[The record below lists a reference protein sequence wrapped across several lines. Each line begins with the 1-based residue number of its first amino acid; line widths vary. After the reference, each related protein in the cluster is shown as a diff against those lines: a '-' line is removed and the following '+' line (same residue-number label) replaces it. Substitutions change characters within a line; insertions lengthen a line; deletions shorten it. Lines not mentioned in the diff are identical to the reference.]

1 MTARAPVTGSGSRLA
16 AAATLVWIAF
26 ALYMLFPM
34 VLPLSGVG
42 LLYQTYLD
50 GPLYWPLPPAGIT
63 AVSVAAI
70 ALIALVVGR
79 GDFRRPLPAG
89 LAALA
94 LLNVALAQSVAG
106 LVMAGLWALA
116 YLALAIDEP
125 GRKVLLPTLLAL
137 LVLQCAVGLG
147 AYAIGWEQYTTP
159 GFGPR
164 ASSVYG
170 SPNLLYPLTLLGA
183 IAFLALGMRLTG
195 RRRTLSF
202 GVAALCGLCLALTFS
217 RAGWLGAAAA
227 LSVLAAYA
235 PLRMRWI
242 LLVLAAGWVVGGA
255 VARTG
260 GEITSPA
267 NDKPTAARLTAW
279 RLGWDAFLKSPIVGG
294 GYDAYGRHL
303 QDIGNPRRACGPPPD
318 PKTVVLSLAIDNGL
332 VGLGLLGGSL
342 ATALGIAR
350 RRRDDPAL
358 SFADRYAAHLLPPVL
373 AGLFA
378 AGLVDTTFLGG
389 LDRSAATVAFLL
401 LLALAAPTEAQ

>member
-1 MTARAPVTGSGSRLA
+1 
-16 AAATLVWIAF
+16 
-26 ALYMLFPM
+26 M

-50 GPLYWPLPPAGIT
+50 GPLYWPLPPAGIA
-63 AVSVAAI
+63 AVSLAAI

-94 LLNVALAQSVAG
+94 LLNVALAQSLAG
-106 LVMAGLWALA
+106 LVMAGLWALG

-125 GRKVLLPTLLAL
+125 GRKVLLPTFIAL

-147 AYAIGWEQYTTP
+147 AYAVGWEQYTTS

-170 SPNLLYPLTLLGA
+170 SPNLLYPLVLLGL

-195 RRRTLSF
+195 RGRLWAF
-202 GVAALCGLCLALTFS
+202 GVAALCGLCLVLTFS
-217 RAGWLGAAAA
+217 RAGWLGAAAGLVILA
-227 LSVLAAYA
+227 PSAPPRLRWVLIVLA
-235 PLRMRWI
+235 I
-242 LLVLAAGWVVGGA
+242 GWVVGAA

-260 GEITSPA
+260 GEITSPT

-279 RLGWDAFLKSPIVGG
+279 QLGWDAFLRSPVVGG
-294 GYDAYGRHL
+294 GFDAYGRHL
-303 QDIGNPRRACGPPPD
+303 QDIGNPRRTCGPPPD
-318 PKTVVLSLAIDNGL
+318 PKNVVLSLAIDNGL

-342 ATALGIAR
+342 AAALGIAR

-358 SFADRYAAHLLPPVL
+358 FFGDRYAAFLLPAVL
-373 AGLFA
+373 ASLFA

-389 LDRSAATVAFLL
+389 LDRSAATVAFLIL
-401 LLALAAPTEAQ
+401 LGLAAPTEAP